1 MLFIRLA
8 IFNKETEISDEKSE
22 LLHQSAVKL
31 VTKYE
36 STKSFL
42 IFLDFFCIKIILRL
56 QTLWIHRIL

>member
-1 MLFIRLA
+1 MLFTRLA
-8 IFNKETEISDEKSE
+8 IFNKETKISDGKSG
-22 LLHQSAVKL
+22 LPYQSAVKL

-56 QTLWIHRIL
+56 QTL

>member
-1 MLFIRLA
+1 MLFTRLA
-8 IFNKETEISDEKSE
+8 IFNKETKISDGKSG
-22 LLHQSAVKL
+22 LPYQSAVKL